1 MIYLQGQHNSAAS
14 RADPPAWCCRKRQA
28 AEDLVFMARISGSLV
43 QRGKQGGVVRG
54 EKPSSSQR
62 RRERL
67 PGSLTRLALHA
78 GGFPSKKREGSERR
92 HVAGS
97 VTQLASDGR
106 TAFDGKW
113 FETMTTRVRVHFGSS
128 FSKRMSDTP
137 NRDVGHHVR
146 VSGIMCLFPS
156 ACLCRIREGNPFVSP
171 MGGRCSH
178 SGV

>member
-14 RADPPAWCCRKRQA
+14 RAVHLHGAVASDKQQ
-28 AEDLVFMARISGSLV
+28 RIMFSWQESAG
-43 QRGKQGGVVRG
+43 QGGVVRG

-128 FSKRMSDTP
+128 FSKSMSDTP